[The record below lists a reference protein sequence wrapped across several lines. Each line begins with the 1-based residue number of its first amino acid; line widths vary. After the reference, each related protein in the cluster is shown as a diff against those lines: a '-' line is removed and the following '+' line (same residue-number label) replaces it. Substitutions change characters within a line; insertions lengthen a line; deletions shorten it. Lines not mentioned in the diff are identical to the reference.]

1 MIEARSEPASG
12 SLNPW
17 HQMTSPAA
25 IGGRWRARWDSVP
38 WRMIVGPTQ
47 LTPMYWAPRG
57 SWWAHISSRTAVCS
71 HGDAP
76 RPPNSSGHA
85 RHSSPVSAS
94 SPAEPLRHLEVGR
107 IVGERTEVVGG
118 DVLGDQVP
126 KGPPERVDL
135 PAEVEVQPLGCRGRR
150 LVDPYTH
157 ENTILLQR

>member
-1 MIEARSEPASG
+1 MRQPSPSRAAAVVIEARSEPASG
-12 SLNPW
+12 SLKPW

-71 HGDAP
+71 HTDAS

-85 RHSSPVSAS
+85 GHSSPVAASVRQNRCATSRSAGS
-94 SPAEPLRHLEVGR
+94 SVNAPR
-107 IVGERTEVVGG
+107 
-118 DVLGDQVP
+118 
-126 KGPPERVDL
+126 
-135 PAEVEVQPLGCRGRR
+135 
-150 LVDPYTH
+150 
-157 ENTILLQR
+157 

>member
-1 MIEARSEPASG
+1 
-12 SLNPW
+12 
-17 HQMTSPAA
+17 
-25 IGGRWRARWDSVP
+25 
-38 WRMIVGPTQ
+38 MIVGPTQ

-71 HGDAP
+71 HTDASAATELLRP
-76 RPPNSSGHA
+76 RRAQLPG
-85 RHSSPVSAS
+85 RGER
-94 SPAEPLRHLEVGR
+94 PAEPLRHLQVCR
-107 IVGERTEVVGG
+107 IVGERTQVVGG

-135 PAEVEVQPLGCRGRR
+135 PAEVEVQTLGCPGRR